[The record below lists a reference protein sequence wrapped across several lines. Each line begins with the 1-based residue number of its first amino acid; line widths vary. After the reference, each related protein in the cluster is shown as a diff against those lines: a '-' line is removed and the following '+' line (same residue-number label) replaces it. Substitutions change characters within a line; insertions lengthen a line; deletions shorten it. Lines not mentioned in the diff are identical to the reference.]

1 MRRAD
6 ALLDVAGARFIAP
19 ASALLLPV
27 AFLALP
33 SPRMVLRP
41 LTPAVDRTDF
51 AGDRPAD
58 LLAAP
63 ASVFG
68 AALPAALDGD
78 FAALRVPAP
87 GVAAAA
93 VILLDL
99 LDLPAARP
107 TAFFAVAL
115 RDVVFFEAALAAAV
129 PALAGLV
136 GVDFLALA
144 LLLAGVAFPATFL
157 AATFLTGAF
166 LTAAFLAT
174 FLAGILLLADLL
186 APVALL
192 ADLRGLVVAMRH
204 LPS

>member
-6 ALLDVAGARFIAP
+6 ALLDVAGLGSSRR

-41 LTPAVDRTDF
+41 VTPAVDRADV
-51 AGDRPAD
+51 AGDRPVD
-58 LLAAP
+58 LLAAR
-63 ASVFG
+63 ATVFG

-93 VILLDL
+93 VVL
-99 LDLPAARP
+99 LDLPVARP
-107 TAFFAVAL
+107 AAFFAVAL

-129 PALAGLV
+129 AALAGLV
-136 GVDFLALA
+136 VVDFLAIA

-157 AATFLTGAF
+157 AATFLAAAF
-166 LTAAFLAT
+166 LAAAFLAT
-174 FLAGILLLADLL
+174 FLAGVLLLADLL

-192 ADLRGLVVAMRH
+192 ADLRGLVVAMRR

>member
-1 MRRAD
+1 MRPAD

-58 LLAAP
+58 LLAAR

-78 FAALRVPAP
+78 FTALRVPAP

-99 LDLPAARP
+99 PTARP

-136 GVDFLALA
+136 AVDFLAIA

-174 FLAGILLLADLL
+174 FLAGVLLLADLL